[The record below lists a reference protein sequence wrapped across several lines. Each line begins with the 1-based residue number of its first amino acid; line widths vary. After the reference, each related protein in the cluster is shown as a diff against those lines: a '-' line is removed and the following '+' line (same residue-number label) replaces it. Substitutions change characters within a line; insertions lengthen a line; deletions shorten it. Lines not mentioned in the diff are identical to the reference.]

1 MQKTASVFSVISF
14 VTGLIMPVL
23 FLIFYLSGMFNAE
36 DYVSHIVFTVLASCL
51 WTVPGLVL
59 GVLAQK
65 HRTKVKKTERL
76 GIRAECRFF
85 GADGVF
91 IDGDHNGEAK
101 RVILLKGVTACFRST
116 PLRAFRFMN
125 S

>member
-23 FLIFYLSGMFNAE
+23 FLIFFLSGMFNTE
-36 DYVSHIVFTVLASCL
+36 DYVSLIALTVLASCL

-65 HRTKVKKTERL
+65 HRTKVKKLSVWGFVLNAVSLAPLAFLLTEIITEKL
-76 GIRAECRFF
+76 NALFY
-85 GADGVF
+85 
-91 IDGDHNGEAK
+91 
-101 RVILLKGVTACFRST
+101 
-116 PLRAFRFMN
+116 
-125 S
+125 

>member
-23 FLIFYLSGMFNAE
+23 FLIFFLSGMFNTE
-36 DYVSHIVFTVLASCL
+36 DYVSLIVFTVLASCL

-65 HRTKVKKTERL
+65 HRTKVKKLSVWGFVLNAVSLAPMAFLLTEIITEKL
-76 GIRAECRFF
+76 NALFY
-85 GADGVF
+85 
-91 IDGDHNGEAK
+91 
-101 RVILLKGVTACFRST
+101 
-116 PLRAFRFMN
+116 
-125 S
+125 

>member
-23 FLIFYLSGMFNAE
+23 FLIFFLSGMFNTE
-36 DYVSHIVFTVLASCL
+36 DYVSLIVFTVLASCL

-65 HRTKVKKTERL
+65 HRTKVKKLSIWGFVLNAVSLAPMAYLLMEIITEKL
-76 GIRAECRFF
+76 NALFY
-85 GADGVF
+85 
-91 IDGDHNGEAK
+91 
-101 RVILLKGVTACFRST
+101 
-116 PLRAFRFMN
+116 
-125 S
+125 

>member
-23 FLIFYLSGMFNAE
+23 FLIFFLSGMFNTE
-36 DYVSHIVFTVLASCL
+36 DYVSLIALTVLASCL

-65 HRTKVKKTERL
+65 HRTKVKKLSVWGFVLNAVSLAPMAFLLTEIITEKL
-76 GIRAECRFF
+76 NALFY
-85 GADGVF
+85 
-91 IDGDHNGEAK
+91 
-101 RVILLKGVTACFRST
+101 
-116 PLRAFRFMN
+116 
-125 S
+125 

>member
-23 FLIFYLSGMFNAE
+23 FLIFFLSGMFNTE
-36 DYVSHIVFTVLASCL
+36 DYVSLIALTVLASCL

-65 HRTKVKKTERL
+65 HRTKVKKLSIWGFVLNAVSLAPLALLLTEIITEKL
-76 GIRAECRFF
+76 NALFY
-85 GADGVF
+85 
-91 IDGDHNGEAK
+91 
-101 RVILLKGVTACFRST
+101 
-116 PLRAFRFMN
+116 
-125 S
+125 

>member
-23 FLIFYLSGMFNAE
+23 FLIFFLSGMFNTE
-36 DYVSHIVFTVLASCL
+36 DYVSLIVFTILASCL

-65 HRTKVKKTERL
+65 HRTKVKKLSIWGFVLNAVSLAPMAYLLMEIITEKL
-76 GIRAECRFF
+76 NALFY
-85 GADGVF
+85 
-91 IDGDHNGEAK
+91 
-101 RVILLKGVTACFRST
+101 
-116 PLRAFRFMN
+116 
-125 S
+125 

>member
-23 FLIFYLSGMFNAE
+23 FLIFFLSGMFNTE
-36 DYVSHIVFTVLASCL
+36 DYVSLIALTVLASCL

-65 HRTKVKKTERL
+65 HRTKVKKLSIWGFVLNAVSLAPLAFLLTEIITEKL
-76 GIRAECRFF
+76 NALFY
-85 GADGVF
+85 
-91 IDGDHNGEAK
+91 
-101 RVILLKGVTACFRST
+101 
-116 PLRAFRFMN
+116 
-125 S
+125 